1 MQPQEACGRTVS
13 GTFPEAI
20 SSAEPT
26 AGSTLAVLDASVIQC
41 LGFLLH
47 DDTYALPLLRVREI
61 IRFEAATRVPRVA
74 ACIRGVVN
82 LRGNVMPVV
91 DLAIWL
97 GRPETPTTSRTCLLV
112 VEATAGSDTSHVGLL
127 IYCVNQELYVRSD
140 ALEPPPPFGTLMRPE
155 FIAGMAKVGD
165 RFAYLLDLDRVLAEG
180 VFVRGLSARAGAVS
194 RSGEVA

>member
-13 GTFPEAI
+13 ATFPEAI
-20 SSAEPT
+20 SSAEST
-26 AGSTLAVLDASVIQC
+26 AGTTLAVLDASNIQC

-47 DDTYALPLLRVREI
+47 EDTYALPLLRVREI
-61 IRFEAATRVPRVA
+61 IRFEGATRVPRVP

-91 DLAIWL
+91 DLAVWL

-112 VEATAGSDTSHVGLL
+112 VEATAGSDTSLVGLL
-127 IYCVNQELYVRSD
+127 IDGVNRVLDVCSD
-140 ALEPPPPFGTLMRPE
+140 ALEPPPPFGTLMPPE

-180 VFVRGLSARAGAVS
+180 VFVRGLSARAGAVP
-194 RSGEVA
+194 RHGEVA